1 MVADGWVLPGP
12 VSAVSGVAVAWPA
25 LASSPVAAGL
35 LPPGAVSSV
44 ISWRRFWANCSTS
57 LPPTSTITPRPNW
70 AGRPV
75 TFIVVCMVALV
86 ASPPDSGSSVAR
98 TVAEA
103 VPAPRV
109 SLPEASSTIT
119 LASGSRS
126 VNFAVPL

>member
-1 MVADGWVLPGP
+1 MAPA
-12 VSAVSGVAVAWPA
+12 SAAAAPPPPA
-25 LASSPVAAGL
+25 L
-35 LPPGAVSSV
+35 SSV

-86 ASPPDSGSSVAR
+86 PSPPGSGSSIAR

-109 SLPEASSTIT
+109 SLPEASSRIT

-126 VNFAVPL
+126 VNFAVPR

>member
-1 MVADGWVLPGP
+1 MAAAFPP
-12 VSAVSGVAVAWPA
+12 AAPSSA
-25 LASSPVAAGL
+25 
-35 LPPGAVSSV
+35 

-57 LPPTSTITPRPNW
+57 LLPTSIITPRPNW

-75 TFIVVCMVALV
+75 TFIVVCMLAVV
-86 ASPPDSGSSVAR
+86 PSPPDSGSSVAR

-109 SLPEASSTIT
+109 SLPEASSKIT

-126 VNFAVPL
+126 VNFAVPR